1 MRCFRILKEKSTKAL
16 LIRLNE
22 FLKIYKTY
30 KVKKKSI
37 HTYTIQNLR
46 TRVWVVQLCHDPL
59 FVCHEIK
66 LSLQSCITA
75 QFYDV
80 KLSETVQQ
88 QWQDIS
94 SWKRILNVV
103 SFNTCPSVTH
113 TTRNWTF
120 EDCAPFP
127 ARHTFT
133 ISVG

>member
-1 MRCFRILKEKSTKAL
+1 MRTW
-16 LIRLNE
+16 
-22 FLKIYKTY
+22 
-30 KVKKKSI
+30 
-37 HTYTIQNLR
+37 
-46 TRVWVVQLCHDPL
+46 VWVAQLCHGPL

-66 LSLQSCITA
+66 LWLQSCITR

-94 SWKRILNVV
+94 RWKRILNVV

-113 TTRNWTF
+113 TTGNWTF

-127 ARHTFT
+127 ARHTFK
-133 ISVG
+133 ISVLNNFSFLKIHLLRFVSLHFTIKEPCSFKFLTFKLTDRIQ